1 MRGRMRALERNKST
15 FYYAL
20 RDRETA
26 EEDSFGNQSIEYLP
40 LVRMRAHISPASG
53 TTAIEQFGYNIR
65 YDKVIVT
72 TDMDC
77 PIDENTVLLID
88 CAGDLAVLADL
99 DDATWEMYANDP
111 LSHEE
116 LARHYREEEDGS
128 VTLLYDYVVKRVSK
142 SLNNISYAVE
152 KVEVS

>member
-20 RDRETA
+20 RDWDTE
-26 EEDSFGNQSIEYLP
+26 EEDSFGNQKVVYKPFVE
-40 LVRMRAHISPASG
+40 MRAHISPASG

-72 TDMDC
+72 TEMDC
-77 PIDENTVLLID
+77 PIDEDTVLLID
-88 CAGDLAVLADL
+88 GVNKEIADTELDVEDDNLATDEGETAVKP
-99 DDATWEMYANDP
+99 TYP
-111 LSHEE
+111 VT
-116 LARHYREEEDGS
+116 EDGDIY
-128 VTLLYDYVVKRVSK
+128 YDYVVKRVSK

>member
-40 LVRMRAHISPASG
+40 LVRKRAHISPASG

-77 PIDENTVLLID
+77 PIDENTVLIID
-88 CAGDLAVLADL
+88 SAGDLANLEDVS
-99 DDATWEMYANDP
+99 DDTWEMYANDP
-111 LSHEE
+111 LSRLE

-128 VTLLYDYVVKRVSK
+128 LTLLYDYVVKRVSK

>member
-20 RDRETA
+20 RDWDTEQTDA
-26 EEDSFGNQSIEYLP
+26 FGNQEIVYHP
-40 LVRMRAHISPASG
+40 FVKMRAHISPASG

-77 PIDENTVLLID
+77 PIDEDTVLLID
-88 CAGDLAVLADL
+88 NIADVFRNAGLLVDDDNLAVEQGDLDINEAIA
-99 DDATWEMYANDP
+99 M
-111 LSHEE
+111 S
-116 LARHYREEEDGS
+116 EDGE
-128 VTLLYDYVVKRVSK
+128 VYYDYVVKRVSK

-152 KVEVS
+152 KVKVS